1 MLSTHTRARRHT
13 VRWAGTGTEG
23 CYLCV
28 GDAAARFFVSTSL
41 KTRRQL
47 LEPFRSSRATVF
59 RSSFPGRG
67 RLSVFGRCR
76 DPIGRHPSTST
87 HGGLPLAAARAT
99 GYGGAN
105 SVRTSLSRAAGSAA
119 QLAGV
124 LPRWRLSAPRWRLSA
139 PRSARGAGR
148 RLCRIIKKNK
158 TKKKERRQRGS
169 R

>member
-13 VRWAGTGTEG
+13 VRWAGKGTEG

-28 GDAAARFFVSTSL
+28 EDAAARFFVSTSL

-67 RLSVFGRCR
+67 RLSVYGRCR
-76 DPIGRHPSTST
+76 DPIGRHHSTST
-87 HGGLPLAAARAT
+87 QGGLPLAAARR
-99 GYGGAN
+99 
-105 SVRTSLSRAAGSAA
+105 SRRRCLSRVLRTSLSRAAGSAA

-124 LPRWRLSAPRWRLSA
+124 LPRWRLSAPRSA
-139 PRSARGAGR
+139 RSAAR
-148 RLCRIIKKNK
+148 RLCRIIKEKG
-158 TKKKERRQRGS
+158 EGGQRGS